1 PPQPQAVEDCSQQQR
16 VQAGDDA
23 GRQRSGDGA
32 AERVRAQ
39 PQAGAL
45 RRVGEAGS
53 GPQRVQAQAPGG
65 AAGGQFVERE
75 QSEEQLRLEPDL
87 DLDLDPEP
95 ELDLEP
101 DLETVVRLAMAR
113 LYSEDDS
120 RMRSPTCSASIAA
133 APSRSSANSV

>member
-1 PPQPQAVEDCSQQQR
+1 MAWTCR
-16 VQAGDDA
+16 AA
-23 GRQRSGDGA
+23 RSRALSSSPANQDGT
-32 AERVRAQ
+32 
-39 PQAGAL
+39 
-45 RRVGEAGS
+45 
-53 GPQRVQAQAPGG
+53 GPDLDLDLDP
-65 AAGGQFVERE
+65 
-75 QSEEQLRLEPDL
+75 EPDL
-87 DLDLDPEP
+87 DLDPDLDPDPEP